1 MARSLALLAL
11 ASGAM
16 AAQSTVV
23 SLLLP
28 YGDVQK
34 IDASIIGADSTAT
47 TYLFGCPK
55 GEDSNDCGF
64 PTSQTV
70 TQGPSTWIYTETASA
85 DPADET
91 GFSGSEVQGGQCK
104 LNTKADV
111 ADCTMYMT
119 ATFTGAVTSTTSAT
133 TMSFLDLQTPVTI
146 TAGLD
151 KLNAAPGATATDAST
166 TAPASTDASS
176 TGSSTGSS
184 AGSSTT
190 GTAQT
195 TLAKHTSTGTQTAS
209 SSAKPTSTNAAGFVS
224 SQNGLL
230 AGVAAIVGGAMML

>member
-91 GFSGSEVQGGQCK
+91 G
-104 LNTKADV
+104 
-111 ADCTMYMT
+111 
-119 ATFTGAVTSTTSAT
+119 
-133 TMSFLDLQTPVTI
+133 
-146 TAGLD
+146 
-151 KLNAAPGATATDAST
+151 
-166 TAPASTDASS
+166 
-176 TGSSTGSS
+176 
-184 AGSSTT
+184 
-190 GTAQT
+190 
-195 TLAKHTSTGTQTAS
+195 
-209 SSAKPTSTNAAGFVS
+209 
-224 SQNGLL
+224 
-230 AGVAAIVGGAMML
+230 